1 MQVRLMD
8 KVRSA
13 YLIIGQKWWGS
24 YSYDYAS
31 FCKTVLQVTADWRF
45 SCWLWRSSCPLEESC
60 VPSSEDDLEA
70 ESDPGQLP
78 VWKRDFS
85 PTAVSNLILK

>member
-1 MQVRLMD
+1 MIMLPFVRLCY
-8 KVRSA
+8 R
-13 YLIIGQKWWGS
+13 LQQIGDS
-24 YSYDYAS
+24 P
-31 FCKTVLQVTADWRF
+31 AD
-45 SCWLWRSSCPLEESC
+45 SEEVVAPLEESC